1 MNTRGLNS
9 DDIQT
14 NATTYYGDKLFVA
27 YSSAKPQFAMHKHKF
42 THRLACEADIPQI
55 VEIMRASIA
64 ENMKEFLSEQEIAA
78 AQETMGLD
86 KTLIEDRTYFIIET
100 VKDGKT
106 IPVACGGWG
115 KRRTLYG
122 GDHTKSRDDSLA
134 DPMADAARIRAMY
147 THPDWTRRGIGTLLL
162 DLGEAAAR
170 AVGFKHIEL
179 GSTVPGEPLYLA
191 RGYVEF
197 DREAHLG
204 ANGSENLVIHMR
216 KAL

>member
-1 MNTRGLNS
+1 MH
-9 DDIQT
+9 
-14 NATTYYGDKLFVA
+14 TY
-27 YSSAKPQFAMHKHKF
+27 KF
-42 THRLACEADIPQI
+42 THRIACDADIAQI
-55 VEIMRASIA
+55 IQIMRASIA
-64 ENMKEFLSEQEIAA
+64 ENMKEFLTEQEIAA

-86 KTLIEDRTYFIIET
+86 QTLIEDGTYFIIET

-122 GDHTKSRDDSLA
+122 GDHTKGRDDSLA
-134 DPMADAARIRAMY
+134 DPAVDAARIRAMY

-170 AVGFKHIEL
+170 AAGFKHIEL

-204 ANGSENLVIHMR
+204 ANGSGNTVIHMR
-216 KAL
+216 KSL